1 MKATFL
7 FALFLFVAAAA
18 NGCQDK
24 EMAAPGGAPLKDP
37 VLRDEPS
44 TQPAEAA
51 TTQPAVAEAP
61 RRVLWWG
68 DPKPGAQGAGS
79 ATSPEASPTSR
90 PSATVAAPTDGQ

>member
-7 FALFLFVAAAA
+7 FAMFLLVAAAGS
-18 NGCQDK
+18 GCQDK
-24 EMAAPGGAPLKDP
+24 EMAAPAGPLKDP
-37 VLRDEPS
+37 VRRDEPS

-79 ATSPEASPTSR
+79 ATSPDAAPTSR
-90 PSATVAAPTDGQ
+90 PAATVAAPTDGQ